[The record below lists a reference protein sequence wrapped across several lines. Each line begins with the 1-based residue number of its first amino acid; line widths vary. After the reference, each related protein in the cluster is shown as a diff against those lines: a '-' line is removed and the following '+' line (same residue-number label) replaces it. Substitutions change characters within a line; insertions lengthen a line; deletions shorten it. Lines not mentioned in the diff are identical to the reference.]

1 MEQVK
6 KAWEY
11 AREIVEHEKPFPERA
26 ARVVWDDVLR
36 DGQRDLWQMNY
47 LWGGNVT
54 ESLMPLFFIA
64 QYLQELSL
72 IHIWMFFRR
81 RCRWKHS

>member
-64 QYLQELSL
+64 
-72 IHIWMFFRR
+72 
-81 RCRWKHS
+81 

>member
-6 KAWEY
+6 KAWED

-64 QYLQELSL
+64 QYLQEYANLGYDVSRGRGDDD
-72 IHIWMFFRR
+72 RR
-81 RCRWKHS
+81 Y